1 MALDTRYSVQQ
12 GMLGSGNDARVCDLL
27 ERLGFRLWHP
37 VIERR
42 LSDNGLALMAG
53 LREFREHLG
62 GELTVT
68 LLTDIGRGVEVHEID
83 ESGVIQAMAWLKQRD
98 GKR

>member
-1 MALDTRYSVQQ
+1 MALM
-12 GMLGSGNDARVCDLL
+12 G
-27 ERLGFRLWHP
+27 
-37 VIERR
+37 
-42 LSDNGLALMAG
+42 G

-83 ESGVIQAMAWLKQRD
+83 ETVVLQAMEWLKQRD
-98 GKR
+98 GR